1 MKVYR
6 SKINKRTLVRW
17 KVYFDR
23 SRMYIG
29 YVQFFLVGIV
39 FLNSFKDEAWDNIIF
54 KYSIV
59 SIPVAFFLFV
69 IISLMLG
76 YFDSKLGLREEE
88 QRNLSKSNP
97 VMMEVLDQLKHL
109 NKKIELLEKEI
120 IKQNVLQCCSQFVFL
135 FLIQIEK

>member
-1 MKVYR
+1 MQIMKVYP

-39 FLNSFKDEAWDNIIF
+39 FLKSFKDEAWGDIIF

-69 IISLMLG
+69 LISLILG
-76 YFDSKLGLREEE
+76 YFDSKLGFREEE

-97 VMMEVLDQLKHL
+97 VMMEVLDQLKQL
-109 NKKIELLEKEI
+109 NKKIEMLEKEK
-120 IKQNVLQCCSQFVFL
+120 IK
-135 FLIQIEK
+135 